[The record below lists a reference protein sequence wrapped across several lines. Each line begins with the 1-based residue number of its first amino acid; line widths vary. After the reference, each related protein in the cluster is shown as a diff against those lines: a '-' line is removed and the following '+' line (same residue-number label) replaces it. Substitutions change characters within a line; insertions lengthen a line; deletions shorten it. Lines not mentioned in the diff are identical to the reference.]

1 MSNTDA
7 DNLLNSDDVF
17 EDRPVATT
25 KSRKKKSGMAAEIV
39 LPEPEPVVDE
49 DADEDFEDGPA
60 DEDLGDPIDG
70 SEDDISEWE
79 SDEAPIVAENEDE
92 SEDSDDSD
100 DEVDDD
106 DADDEEDRD
115 PAVAAAVRAVQ
126 QANRQNKR
134 IDLMANSA
142 KSKNKTTKADAI
154 RAAITKMKNAGA
166 ENIRPR
172 DVIAA
177 LAKQGVEVTSPQ
189 VSVMLSKWDEQGEKK
204 PRAEKPTKPQAKPQV
219 KAKPTTEEPSR
230 AMHKLSGT
238 VEPKAAAGFSPTYA
252 ELSAT
257 GAFVKSAGG
266 LASARMLLDA
276 YEDLLGTAG

>member
-7 DNLLNSDDVF
+7 DNLLDSDDAF
-17 EDRPVATT
+17 ENRPVATT

-49 DADEDFEDGPA
+49 DADDDFEDGPA

-79 SDEAPIVAENEDE
+79 SDAAPIVAENEDE
-92 SEDSDDSD
+92 SEDSDD
-100 DEVDDD
+100 EADDD
-106 DADDEEDRD
+106 VDDEEDRD
-115 PAVAAAVRAVQ
+115 PAVAAAVKAVQ
-126 QANRQNKR
+126 QAHRQNKR
-134 IDLMANSA
+134 IDLLANNA
-142 KSKNKTTKADAI
+142 KSKNKVTKADAI
-154 RAAITKMKNAGA
+154 RAAITKMKNVGA

-172 DVIAA
+172 DVIAV
-177 LAKQGVEVTSPQ
+177 LAKQGVAVTSPQ

-204 PRAEKPTKPQAKPQV
+204 SRAEKPTKTPVKPQV
-219 KAKPTTEEPSR
+219 KAKPTTEKPSR
-230 AMHKLSGT
+230 AMNKLSGT
-238 VEPKAAAGFSPTYA
+238 AEPKAAAEFSPTYA

-257 GAFVKSAGG
+257 GAFVKSTGG